1 VTPGASSSLTAN
13 NSRLGTK
20 IVEQPVLFISGKHDA
35 VLTPEMSKGMETF
48 VPRLTRREIE
58 AGHWALTQT
67 PEEVNKIVKEWLGE
81 VVFGSRSL
89 L

>member
-1 VTPGASSSLTAN
+1 VTPGALSSLIAN
-13 NSRLGTK
+13 NFRLGTK
-20 IVEQPVLFISGKHDA
+20 MVKQPVLFISGRHDA
-35 VLTPEMSKGMETF
+35 VLTPKMSKGMEAF
-48 VPRLTRREIE
+48 VPHLTRREVE

>member
-1 VTPGASSSLTAN
+1 MV
-13 NSRLGTK
+13 K
-20 IVEQPVLFISGKHDA
+20 QPVLFISGRYDA

-48 VPRLTRREIE
+48 ISHLRRREVE

-67 PEEVNKIVKEWLGE
+67 PEEVNGFVKEWLEEVSHGE
-81 VVFGSRSL
+81 VAPAARSL